1 VKKTINRFKRGK
13 ELTFVASFLLILLL
27 LSISP
32 AAASVTDWKFSPQNL
47 VSGDALKIKGS
58 ASPGENIDLFVNFE
72 KVVPVSEGK
81 FEYVLNDVNIPEGF
95 NNNFKV
101 EAVGA
106 QNLNVRVKML
116 LWLTK
121 SSEASGNSAVVSQSS
136 VPPGTY
142 KIKIEGDAAEGV
154 SEVNLKITA
163 FQGIKADS
171 KGNFKY
177 CYETKSI
184 PPGNFEVNVGG
195 IKKCISI
202 LPVECPAPANS
213 MSINFTDKVV
223 YILNHTSDL
232 SEGNWIEMESPSEG
246 RNIQLP
252 QPMTITYS
260 GPGFEEYGGVSWN
273 LSSEDNVNYTLNYSS
288 LSPRTTFPVY
298 LPGENVNLSFFG
310 NSSLKGNADIYVLN
324 VTSKAVHG
332 IVEAF
337 NSGNISDL
345 ESLSN
350 KTVGQDYKN
359 FSAVLG
365 ENGDLLDYNL
375 GSFGPGQYCIVMV
388 QENED
393 DSLTVL
399 SSSAFVVSEYEMNVL
414 APVSIV
420 KGENLDLD
428 LELEG
433 APENNNCTYGA
444 VLISEEA
451 YRANV
456 EINSNGATN
465 NTSVTI
471 NGVSIIDEFGINSS
485 NYDSKLTKSEIQKEI
500 QTLIGEGN
508 GSIAIGE
515 IGQNSLSL
523 TASELP
529 EGHYYLFAGAYGP
542 NREIAGLTQL
552 EIYISPALD
561 QEQPETVLPVA
572 NFSTNVTS
580 GYAPLTAQFTDLS
593 ENSIGWNWDFG
604 DGNTST
610 EQSPAH
616 TYSSA
621 GTYTVNLTVS
631 NQNGTA
637 SKSVIITVPE
647 IPGPYAYI
655 TNYYNSSVSVIDTAT
670 NTVVNTVNVGISPFG
685 VAVSPD
691 GSMVYVTN
699 AGSNTVSVIDTATN
713 IVIATVDVG
722 KRPFGVAV
730 NQDGTKVYVTNELS
744 NTVSVI
750 DTATNTVVATV
761 DAGSYPAG
769 IAVSPDGTIV
779 YAVNEEGSLS
789 VIDAAT
795 NTVTATVGLE
805 INPIA
810 VAVSP
815 DGAKVYVTN
824 WGSNT
829 VSVIDAATNTVT
841 ATVSVG
847 SCPGGIAI
855 SPDATKVYVTNEL
868 SNTVSVIDAETNT
881 VTATVDAGNSLW
893 GIAINPDG
901 TRIYVANEKDNTV
914 SVIDT
919 ATNTVTA
926 TVNVGSGPIAVGKFV
941 GPGQAP
947 VPSCNTSTIYGYNF
961 NDSNKNKKMNGK
973 EAGLS
978 DATISLNGYD
988 TCRGKLVKTT
998 TKTDSAGYYEF
1009 KDVNPGIYVVSK
1021 SFVIGWLPTTK
1032 AAYTLTVPSDSTSIR
1047 KDFGNTQFVKKQK

>member
-1 VKKTINRFKRGK
+1 MKKTINRFKKGK
-13 ELTFVASFLLILLL
+13 ELAFIAAFFSILLL

-32 AAASVTDWKFSPQNL
+32 AAASVNDWKFSPQNL
-47 VSGDALKIKGS
+47 VSGDALNIKGS

-72 KVVPVSEGK
+72 KAVPVSEGE
-81 FEYVLNDVNIPEGF
+81 FEYVLEDVKIPEGF
-95 NNNFKV
+95 NNKFTV
-101 EAVGA
+101 EAIGA
-106 QNLNVRVKML
+106 ENLNVKVKML
-116 LWLTK
+116 IWLTK

-136 VPPGTY
+136 VPQGTY

-171 KGNFKY
+171 KGNFRY

-184 PPGNFEVNVGG
+184 PPGNFEVNAGG
-195 IKKCISI
+195 IKKCITV
-202 LPVECPAPANS
+202 LPVECPGPTNS

-252 QPMTITYS
+252 QPITVTYS
-260 GPGFEEYGGVSWN
+260 GPKFEDYGGVSWN
-273 LSSEDNVNYTLNYSS
+273 LSSDENVNYTLNYSS
-288 LSPRTTFPVY
+288 LSPCTTFPVY
-298 LPGENVNLSFFG
+298 LPGENVNMSFFG

-324 VTSKAVHG
+324 VTSKSVSG
-332 IVEAF
+332 IVETF
-337 NSGNISDL
+337 TSENISNL
-345 ESLSN
+345 GSLFN
-350 KTVGQDYKN
+350 KTVGEDYKN

-365 ENGDLLDYNL
+365 ENGDLLNYDM

-399 SSSAFVVSEYEMNVL
+399 SASAFVVSEYEMNAI
-414 APVSIV
+414 APASIV
-420 KGENLDLD
+420 KGENLDIG

-456 EINSNGATN
+456 EINSNGAIN
-465 NTSVTI
+465 NTSVMV

-485 NYDSKLTKSEIQKEI
+485 NYNSKLTKSELQKEI

-529 EGHYYLFAGAYGP
+529 EGHYYLFAGAYDP
-542 NREIAGLTQL
+542 NRKIAGLTQL
-552 EIYISPALD
+552 EVEISPVLD

-593 ENSIGWNWDFG
+593 ENAAEWNWDFG
-604 DGNTST
+604 DGTNST

-637 SKSVIITVPE
+637 LKSVIVTVPE

-655 TNYYNSSVSVIDTAT
+655 TNYYNSSVSVLDTAI
-670 NTVVNTVNVGISPFG
+670 NAVVSTVNVGINPFG

-691 GSMVYVTN
+691 GTMVYVTN
-699 AGSNTVSVIDTATN
+699 SGSNTVSVIDATTNTAT
-713 IVIATVDVG
+713 ATVNVG

-750 DTATNTVVATV
+750 DTATNTVIATV
-761 DAGSYPAG
+761 DVGSYPAG

-779 YAVNEEGSLS
+779 YAVNEGGSVS

-815 DGAKVYVTN
+815 DGTKVYIAN
-824 WGSNT
+824 WGSST

-841 ATVSVG
+841 ATISVG
-847 SCPGGIAI
+847 SCPGGIAV

-868 SNTVSVIDAETNT
+868 SNTVSIIDAETNT

-893 GIAINPDG
+893 GIALNPDG
-901 TRIYVANEKDNTV
+901 TKVYVANENDNIV

-926 TVNVGSGPIAVGKFV
+926 TVNVGSGPIAFGKFV
-941 GPGQAP
+941 GPDQAP
-947 VPSCNTSTIYGYNF
+947 VPACNTSTITGYNF
-961 NDSNKNKKMNGK
+961 DDLNKNKKMNGK
-973 EAGLS
+973 EVGLS
-978 DATISLNGYD
+978 DVTISLNGYD

-998 TKTDSAGYYEF
+998 TKADSTGYYEF